1 MIFQATLERE
11 MECRAKFYQEHESAF
26 DSVVTKESPR
36 LAHLTALEKEHFID
50 DEVMTN
56 SILHFMKNCDV
67 YTRTMTNIKT
77 LYFKAL
83 DKRKQE
89 GTLKGKKEFLAIAST
104 DEKGKEYSRQAAE
117 AYGNVAM
124 LYELEGDM
132 AQADQYYKKS
142 LSVYPTPIMMAFYH
156 LLKTKKK

>member
-50 DEVMTN
+50 DELMTN
-56 SILHFMKNCDV
+56 SILHFMKKCDV

-117 AYGNVAM
+117 AM
-124 LYELEGDM
+124 
-132 AQADQYYKKS
+132 
-142 LSVYPTPIMMAFYH
+142 
-156 LLKTKKK
+156 